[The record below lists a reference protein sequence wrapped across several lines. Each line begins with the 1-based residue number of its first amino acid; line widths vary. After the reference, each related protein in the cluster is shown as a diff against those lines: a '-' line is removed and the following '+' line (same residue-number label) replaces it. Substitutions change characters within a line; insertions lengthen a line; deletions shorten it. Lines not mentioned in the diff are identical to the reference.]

1 MDMLQIAR
9 EDGIRAS
16 RMDRALYTAVW
27 SHLMLHGILGYTGH
41 AQMRKGNLEF
51 YVYLSIIGMA
61 LVVMIRCWSPAEEAV
76 TWAGI
81 IGVAY
86 ALVLLWVVN
95 YPAYVRSGAAG
106 IGVQGRYL
114 FPVIATFWGLAAH
127 YLLSYTRR
135 DAEVPIAI
143 LIGAWFVY
151 GDLPFFLHHATPGW
165 FMAP

>member
-1 MDMLQIAR
+1 
-9 EDGIRAS
+9 
-16 RMDRALYTAVW
+16 
-27 SHLMLHGILGYTGH
+27 
-41 AQMRKGNLEF
+41 
-51 YVYLSIIGMA
+51 
-61 LVVMIRCWSPAEEAV
+61 MIRRWSPAEEAV